1 MANLLGSPVIGRLWS
16 KSGVL
21 CPKPQALCKS
31 VLRPFRLD
39 DYHGEAQVRLAP
51 LTPGR
56 ASLMPPPL
64 SRSKLAASGG
74 ADFAASARG
83 TTMLADEAPFW
94 KRKQLEALNKAE
106 WESLCDG
113 CGRCC
118 LVKLEDEESGK
129 IHFTDVGCK
138 LFNPST
144 CRCADYAHRRR
155 RVHDCIKLTPAKV
168 RTLGWL
174 PPSCAY
180 RLIAEGRDLAWWH
193 PLVSGSQTSV
203 HEAGVSVRGRVARP
217 ENEVQVADYPDHI
230 VDWPG
235 KMPRTAQP
243 KSRQGRRHTQRPARR
258 RD

>member
-1 MANLLGSPVIGRLWS
+1 
-16 KSGVL
+16 
-21 CPKPQALCKS
+21 
-31 VLRPFRLD
+31 
-39 DYHGEAQVRLAP
+39 
-51 LTPGR
+51 
-56 ASLMPPPL
+56 MPPPF
-64 SRSKLAASGG
+64 SRRKLAGYGG
-74 ADFAASARG
+74 ADCAANPLG
-83 TTMLADEAPFW
+83 TAKLPDEVPFW
-94 KRKQLEALNKAE
+94 KRKPLEALNTAE

-129 IHFTDVGCK
+129 IHFTDVACK
-138 LFNPST
+138 LFNSNT

-203 HEAGVSVRGRVARP
+203 HEAGVSARGRVNVP
-217 ENEVQVADYPDHI
+217 ENEVELADYARH
-230 VDWPG
+230 VVAWPG
-235 KMPRTAQP
+235 KMPRPPRQKAGKATGLA
-243 KSRQGRRHTQRPARR
+243 KSPASR

>member
-1 MANLLGSPVIGRLWS
+1 MGTNSMPQPSPWITPPS
-16 KSGVL
+16 TSGAKARRDKFRE
-21 CPKPQALCKS
+21 KPWAKHR
-31 VLRPFRLD
+31 VT
-39 DYHGEAQVRLAP
+39 P
-51 LTPGR
+51 LPVAET
-56 ASLMPPPL
+56 
-64 SRSKLAASGG
+64 
-74 ADFAASARG
+74 
-83 TTMLADEAPFW
+83 PFW
-94 KRKQLEALNKAE
+94 KQKTLEELNPAE

-129 IHFTDVGCK
+129 IHFTDIACK

-203 HEAGVSVRGRVARP
+203 HEAGVSVRGRIGMSEQDIRL
-217 ENEVQVADYPDHI
+217 ADYPEHI
-230 VDWPG
+230 VAWPG
-235 KMPRTAQP
+235 KKPHLPRQNAGKP
-243 KSRQGRRHTQRPARR
+243 AGLAKSPAIR

>member
-1 MANLLGSPVIGRLWS
+1 
-16 KSGVL
+16 
-21 CPKPQALCKS
+21 
-31 VLRPFRLD
+31 
-39 DYHGEAQVRLAP
+39 
-51 LTPGR
+51 
-56 ASLMPPPL
+56 MPPP
-64 SRSKLAASGG
+64 SSPSKLAASGG
-74 ADFAASARG
+74 ADLAANPRG
-83 TTMLADEAPFW
+83 TAKLVDEPPFW
-94 KRKQLEALNKAE
+94 KQKALEELNPAE

-129 IHFTDVGCK
+129 IHFTDVACK

-155 RVHDCIKLTPAKV
+155 RVHDCIKLTPDKV

-203 HEAGVSVRGRVARP
+203 HEAGVSVRGRV
-217 ENEVQVADYPDHI
+217 EVSETEVQLADYPYHI
-230 VDWPG
+230 VAWPG
-235 KMPRTAQP
+235 NKPRP
-243 KSRQGRRHTQRPARR
+243 PRQKAGQAAGLAKRPAIR

>member
-1 MANLLGSPVIGRLWS
+1 
-16 KSGVL
+16 
-21 CPKPQALCKS
+21 
-31 VLRPFRLD
+31 
-39 DYHGEAQVRLAP
+39 
-51 LTPGR
+51 
-56 ASLMPPPL
+56 MPPPS

-74 ADFAASARG
+74 VDFAANPQG
-83 TTMLADEAPFW
+83 TAKLVDEGPFW
-94 KRKQLEALNKAE
+94 KQKSLEELNPAE

-129 IHFTDVGCK
+129 IHFTDVTCK
-138 LFNPST
+138 LFNPNT

-155 RVHDCIKLTPAKV
+155 RVHDCIKLTPDKV

-203 HEAGVSVRGRVARP
+203 HEAGVSVRGRV
-217 ENEVQVADYPDHI
+217 EVSEKEVQLADYPDHI
-230 VDWPG
+230 VAWPG
-235 KMPRTAQP
+235 NKPRPASP
-243 KSRQGRRHTQRPARR
+243 KSRQGRRLRQKLRSGATDFPARF
-258 RD
+258 